1 MDKEKTITI
10 LKDLLA
16 TDLTAEQKEAIEKAI
31 QAIRTEQWMEAL
43 KILAGLVGIY
53 IKTH

>member
-1 MDKEKTITI
+1 MDKERSIKI
-10 LKDLLA
+10 LKDLLD

-43 KILAGLVGIY
+43 KILAGLAGIY
-53 IKTH
+53 IKNH